1 MFLSPGSAAWHSS
14 CGQAWIWN
22 IKPVKGFT
30 SVTLYRWWYKFHL
43 KFGSHPIRAQL
54 TLWGYRWHGF
64 WVYCRG
70 CCEQTDDD
78 DVWEE
83 SGLSYDPSLDKPQGH
98 LAELVYN
105 SKKMRDGCLLF
116 FLQIRMDLWFL
127 HIFKQ
132 RIHSCWILKGILKDK
147 KLQSTPWKGWR
158 FPAEALM
165 KSVHPCDQRI
175 WHSWMAIWGN

>member
-1 MFLSPGSAAWHSS
+1 MLQNVYQEQNVSCFSGLCPGGTVTIGQKRCQTVLADMFLSRGSAAWHSS

-30 SVTLYRWWYKFHL
+30 SVRWYKFHL
-43 KFGSHPIRAQL
+43 KFRSHPIRAQL

-98 LAELVYN
+98 LAELVIQ
-105 SKKMRDGCLLF
+105 KKMRDGCLHF
-116 FLQIRMDLWFL
+116 FIFTDKDGFL
-127 HIFKQ
+127 HIF
-132 RIHSCWILKGILKDK
+132 
-147 KLQSTPWKGWR
+147 
-158 FPAEALM
+158 
-165 KSVHPCDQRI
+165 
-175 WHSWMAIWGN
+175 